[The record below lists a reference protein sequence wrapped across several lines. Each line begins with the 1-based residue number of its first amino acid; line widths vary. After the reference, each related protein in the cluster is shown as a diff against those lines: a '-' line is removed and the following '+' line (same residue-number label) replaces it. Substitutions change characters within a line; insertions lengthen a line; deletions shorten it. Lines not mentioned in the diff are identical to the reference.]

1 MSIIGF
7 KVNGSTEQYNY
18 PNLDN
23 RPVPDETLS
32 QEGQPADAKA
42 TGNAIGAITPQFT
55 DSNNDG
61 NIVITLG

>member
-55 DSNNDG
+55 DSNNDRK
-61 NIVITLG
+61 IVITLG